1 VNPAVVLGKLVRGFI
16 RVFRRGGGS
25 AFPGLF
31 ASKLDPQLL
40 KRALQFTG
48 GIVVVTGSAGKSTTT
63 KLLTTLLRAHGF
75 RVFTNPSTANI
86 EQGLVSAVLAQSDVR
101 GRLNFD
107 IAVLEVDEGHGSNL
121 AELLGPRLTIVT
133 NLMVD
138 QVDRFDDPEK
148 VAQKLTQIADA
159 SAQLILNADDANLD
173 QLRRPNSRSFGSTSN
188 VRLRPEYPDYAPVFS
203 EPSGTPELVVS
214 DLDTSSMYFNMMGA
228 VHQAHLVAPGAHVA
242 LNTAAALLA
251 ADTLLGSKFD
261 LGVALAA
268 LNQAETV
275 FARDERV
282 QIADV
287 NLRLMLV
294 QNPGSFRLNLAL
306 INQQPEHLMI
316 AIGSDVHDPA
326 WLWSV
331 DFSRLARVDLVSGLN
346 AAELAL
352 RLRYQD
358 VPVAV
363 VDPDITSVDDF
374 LASAAGGDATLIVSA
389 DAMRR
394 IRRHLGLAA

>member
-1 VNPAVVLGKLVRGFI
+1 M
-16 RVFRRGGGS
+16 FRRGGGS

-31 ASKLDPQLL
+31 ASKLDPRLL
-40 KRALQFTG
+40 RRSLQFAG

-63 KLLTTLLRAHGF
+63 KLLVTLLRAHGL

-86 EQGLVSAVLAQSDVR
+86 EQGLVSAVLEQSDAR
-101 GRLNFD
+101 GRLVFD

-121 AELLGPRLTIVT
+121 AELLRPRLTVVT

-148 VAQKLTQIADA
+148 VAQKLEKIAEA

-173 QLRRPNSRSFGSTSN
+173 RLRSQNSRSFGSSAAI
-188 VRLRPEYPDYAPVFS
+188 RLRPEYPDYAPVFRV
-203 EPSGTPELVVS
+203 PTGTPELVVTGLTP
-214 DLDTSSMYFNMMGA
+214 DSMNFTLAGIEQRA
-228 VHQAHLVAPGAHVA
+228 ELVSPGAHVA

-251 ADTLLGSKFD
+251 ADTLLGSRFEMPT
-261 LGVALAA
+261 ALAA
-268 LNQAETV
+268 LSDAETV
-275 FARDERV
+275 FARDELVR
-282 QIADV
+282 IADV

-306 INQQPEHLMI
+306 INEQPEHLMI

-331 DFSRLARVDLVSGLN
+331 DFSRLGRVDLVSGLN

-352 RLRYQD
+352 RLSYQD
-358 VPVAV
+358 VSVAT
-363 VDPDITSVDDF
+363 VDSDLASVDGF
-374 LASAAGGDATLIVSA
+374 LASAAGGEATLIVSA

-394 IRRHLGLAA
+394 IRRHLWLAA

>member
-1 VNPAVVLGKLVRGFI
+1 M
-16 RVFRRGGGS
+16 FRRGGGS

-31 ASKLDPQLL
+31 ASKLDPRLL
-40 KRALQFTG
+40 RRSLQFAG

-63 KLLTTLLRAHGF
+63 KLLVTLLRAHGL

-86 EQGLVSAVLAQSDVR
+86 EQGLVSAVLEQSDAR
-101 GRLNFD
+101 GRLVFD

-121 AELLGPRLTIVT
+121 AELLRPRLTVVT

-148 VAQKLTQIADA
+148 VAQKLEKIAEA

-173 QLRRPNSRSFGSTSN
+173 RLRSQNSRSFGSSAAI
-188 VRLRPEYPDYAPVFS
+188 RLRPEYPDYAPVFRV
-203 EPSGTPELVVS
+203 PTGTPELVVTGLTP
-214 DLDTSSMYFNMMGA
+214 DSMNFTLAGIEQRA
-228 VHQAHLVAPGAHVA
+228 ELVSPGAHVA

-251 ADTLLGSKFD
+251 ADTLLGSRFEMPT
-261 LGVALAA
+261 ALAA
-268 LNQAETV
+268 LSDAETV
-275 FARDERV
+275 FARDELVR
-282 QIADV
+282 IADV

-306 INQQPEHLMI
+306 INEQPEHLMI

-331 DFSRLARVDLVSGLN
+331 DFSRLGRVDLVSGLN

-352 RLRYQD
+352 RLSYQD
-358 VPVAV
+358 VSVAT
-363 VDPDITSVDDF
+363 VDSDLASVDGF
-374 LASAAGGDATLIVSA
+374 LASAAGGEATLIVSA